1 MILARNHRLFLLI
14 ALACALLAMTGC
26 GGGTASETPP
36 SNKPSGPES
45 SSLAVVSSEAVASSK
60 TATST
65 AASSNPLPQSS
76 SNPGTSSQANSSYGW
91 VTRSSGAS
99 SEDSAGG
106 TDINDLPP
114 SKPTALKVVLTA
126 DTAIVINWGLASDDL
141 GVSAY
146 EILRDGIHIATTSAN
161 TLSVSGKSLSFEDR
175 ELTPGTRYSYSVRA
189 VDTSGHRSGLSAPI
203 DATTQ
208 GGAPG
213 GSQSSAA
220 ANSSTANN
228 ASSQGSNASRA
239 SSVSSGASLS
249 SQASSKASNTS
260 AGSTLTLSWSI
271 PNKRED
277 GSNLEFREIGG
288 YEIRH
293 TPLGSTFAISKVIN
307 DANVRSLPI
316 DNASL
321 ADTFEIATF
330 DRNGLY
336 SKFLKLTPY

>member
-1 MILARNHRLFLLI
+1 MIPALNLRFFQLT
-14 ALACALLAMTGC
+14 ALACALLIMTGC
-26 GGGTASETPP
+26 GGGTASETP
-36 SNKPSGPES
+36 SNNKPSGPES
-45 SSLAVVSSEAVASSK
+45 SSLAAVSSEAAVSSK
-60 TATST
+60 TATS
-65 AASSNPLPQSS
+65 AAVTSSAAPKSA
-76 SNPGTSSQANSSYGW
+76 SNPGASSQANSSYSR

-106 TDINDLPP
+106 TDINDFPP
-114 SKPTALKVVLTA
+114 TKPTALKVVLTA

-146 EILRDGIHIATTSAN
+146 EIVRDGVHIATTSAN

-189 VDTSGHRSGLSAPI
+189 VDTSGHRSGLTAPI
-203 DATTQ
+203 EATTQ
-208 GGAPG
+208 GGTQG
-213 GSQSSAA
+213 GNQSSTGA
-220 ANSSTANN
+220 SSSLATSI
-228 ASSQGSNASRA
+228 SSQGSNTSRA
-239 SSVSSGASLS
+239 SSVNNSASLS
-249 SQASSKASNTS
+249 SQASSKGSNTS
-260 AGSTLTLSWSI
+260 VGSTLTLSWSI

-277 GSNLEFREIGG
+277 GSHLEFREIGG
-288 YEIRH
+288 YEVRH
-293 TPLGSTFAISKVIN
+293 TPVGSTFAISKVIN

-336 SKFLKLTPY
+336 SKFLKLTPD